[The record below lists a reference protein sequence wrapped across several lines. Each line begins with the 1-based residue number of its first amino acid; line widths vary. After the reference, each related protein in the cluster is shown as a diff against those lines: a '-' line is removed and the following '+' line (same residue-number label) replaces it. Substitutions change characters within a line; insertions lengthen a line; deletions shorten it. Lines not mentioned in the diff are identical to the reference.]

1 MQEKV
6 IARESS
12 SYEAHSCE
20 MKVYSSAKN
29 VVAKRKRK
37 QSKSERDSTRRQQQ
51 KIRVTMFVRALAL
64 ALATIF
70 WTLESAIKHTAPWF
84 DCHRHF
90 KGHMACGWWEYKLD
104 STRLDNT
111 QGCILASSCT
121 KPGASANHASHLLLT
136 SSGEL
141 IQFNSI

>member
-64 ALATIF
+64 ATVF
-70 WTLESAIKHTAPWF
+70 WTLESAITHTSAPWF
-84 DCHRHF
+84 DYHRNS
-90 KGHMACGWWEYKLD
+90 KGHMACGWWSRLACGWWEWEYKLD
-104 STRLDNT
+104 
-111 QGCILASSCT
+111 
-121 KPGASANHASHLLLT
+121 
-136 SSGEL
+136 
-141 IQFNSI
+141 

>member
-64 ALATIF
+64 ATVF

-84 DCHRHF
+84 DCHRNF
-90 KGHMACGWWEYKLD
+90 KGHMAGSNKWRSFLGFLRVEFGV
-104 STRLDNT
+104 SFFTF
-111 QGCILASSCT
+111 
-121 KPGASANHASHLLLT
+121 LLL
-136 SSGEL
+136 EPW
-141 IQFNSI
+141 IKYRSICFI